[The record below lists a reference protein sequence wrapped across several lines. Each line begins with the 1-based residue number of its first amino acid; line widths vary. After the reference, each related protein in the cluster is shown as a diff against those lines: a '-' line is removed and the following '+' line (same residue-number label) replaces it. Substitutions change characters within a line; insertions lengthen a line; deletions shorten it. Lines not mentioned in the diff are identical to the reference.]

1 MKIPKTLYHTF
12 IFPAAFLYFEILLRL
27 FGKTGLFSHLIY
39 PVLFGLG
46 AGCLFSCIVSL
57 FRDRVNRMISL
68 ILLFAS
74 GLIYL
79 VECMVKQSMQYY
91 MPFSSIFSVAGSVVG
106 GYTQQVMDTIL
117 FGLPAIVLFFLPAFV
132 YLVFGKKYVPSR
144 RQDCRISLIL
154 LGTFFLFTGT
164 GILAAGHGS
173 SADTYKKQ
181 YKFDTAVCYFG
192 LASGLQ
198 LDVYYS
204 LFGNSDADT
213 LVVFVPTDSSDPDS
227 ENYASNAGNSGD
239 SNITAADSG
248 SSLTGLTDFG
258 DYFANAAN
266 TDGFSA
272 RIDNFGRYFAGAAA
286 SGHSAAGT
294 GDFGSSS
301 AGLIDFSNY
310 FANVTASGGALSG
323 IASSDIG
330 NDISEADS
338 NSGETPY
345 AGAEAAPETT
355 PEPTPA
361 EKVYAK
367 NEMDLPLDEI
377 SASTTDETLCSM
389 NEYVKSI
396 PASTQNDY
404 TGLFAGK
411 NLILICAEAL
421 SDAAIDE
428 TLTPTL
434 YRLTHNGFYFSE
446 YYQPNWGGST
456 STGEYSMLLG
466 IAPLLDIRTMPA
478 TQGKNLY
485 FTMGN
490 QLHRL
495 GYTGNAYHNGGY
507 EYYSRNLTHQN
518 LGYDEY
524 IALGSGLEDLT
535 QWWPTD
541 GQMFDATLPTYIDRQ
556 PFSVYY
562 MTGSA
567 HFPYKAEDGK
577 TLKNIEYVQSI
588 MGGRHKDKTL
598 YYLCYQ
604 MELEY
609 GLASMV
615 EQLEAAGI
623 ADDTVI
629 CITSDHYPYGLENS
643 RTFGNSEDY
652 LADLYGSYPQNDWEQ
667 DRNAWILWSGCLEHE
682 YKDMACE
689 ISTPTYSLDILPTLS
704 NLFGL
709 EYDSRLLV
717 GRDVFSETEPLALWT
732 NHSWVTTEGK
742 YDSSTGTFYPNEGSA
757 VGTEYVEQMKT
768 IVANKLSFSGKI
780 LNYDYYRI
788 LLADN

>member
-57 FRDRVNRMISL
+57 FSDRVNRMISL

-117 FGLPAIVLFFLPAFV
+117 FGLPAIVLFFLPAFL
-132 YLVFGKKYVPSR
+132 YLVFGRKYVPSF
-144 RQDCRISLIL
+144 RQDRRISLLL

-181 YKFDTAVCYFG
+181 YRFDTAACYFG

-198 LDVYYS
+198 LDVFYS

-227 ENYASNAGNSGD
+227 ENPSSNAGNSGD
-239 SNITAADSG
+239 PEITAA
-248 SSLTGLTDFG
+248 
-258 DYFANAAN
+258 
-266 TDGFSA
+266 
-272 RIDNFGRYFAGAAA
+272 
-286 SGHSAAGT
+286 
-294 GDFGSSS
+294 
-301 AGLIDFSNY
+301 
-310 FANVTASGGALSG
+310 VSGGALSG

-330 NDISEADS
+330 NDISEADG

-345 AGAEAAPETT
+345 GGAAAAPETT
-355 PEPTPA
+355 PEPTPT

-377 SASTTDETLCSM
+377 SASTADETLRSM

-421 SDAAIDE
+421 SDAVIDE

-541 GQMFDATLPTYIDRQ
+541 GQMFDATLPTYIDQQ

-588 MGGRHKDKTL
+588 MGDRHKDKTL

-623 ADDTVI
+623 TDDTVI

-682 YKDMACE
+682 YKDMVCE

-717 GRDVFSETEPLALWT
+717 GRDVFSEAEPLALWT

-757 VGTEYVEQMKT
+757 VGPEYVEQIKT

-788 LLADN
+788 LLGDN